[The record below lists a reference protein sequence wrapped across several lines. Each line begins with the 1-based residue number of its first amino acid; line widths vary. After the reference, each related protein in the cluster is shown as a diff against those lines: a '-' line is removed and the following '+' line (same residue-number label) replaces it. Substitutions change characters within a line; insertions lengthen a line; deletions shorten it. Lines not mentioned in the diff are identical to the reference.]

1 VTFSPE
7 DKAARA
13 LLGITP
19 SGIRK
24 YFDLLSEMEDVI
36 TLGVGEPDFPVPW
49 HITET
54 AIYSLSKGYTSY
66 TSNSGLLELRQVI
79 SEWLEGLYGL
89 HYEAEDE
96 ILITVGV
103 SEGLDL
109 SLRALVNPG
118 DEVIM
123 ADPCYVSYMPCTI
136 LAGGI
141 PVMVPT
147 RREEGFK
154 LNPLALE
161 KAITPRS
168 KILLL
173 NYPSNPT
180 GATMS
185 RAELIPIAQIVE
197 AHDLVVVSDEI
208 YERLTYGE
216 THCPFASLPGMK
228 ERTILLNGFSKA
240 YAMTGMRVGY
250 AASNKTFIGL
260 MTKIHQYTA
269 LCAPTTSQMGAIEG
283 LRNGSASVTRM
294 VKEYDQRRRFFVDG
308 LNKIGLECSL
318 PEGAFYAFPSI
329 RVTGLT
335 SEEFCDRLLAEKKVA
350 AVPGSAFGESG
361 EGHIRC
367 AYANAMPNLKK
378 ALDRM
383 GEFVKGLGVC
393 R

>member
-1 VTFSPE
+1 
-7 DKAARA
+7 
-13 LLGITP
+13 
-19 SGIRK
+19 
-24 YFDLLSEMEDVI
+24 
-36 TLGVGEPDFPVPW
+36 
-49 HITET
+49 
-54 AIYSLSKGYTSY
+54 
-66 TSNSGLLELRQVI
+66 
-79 SEWLEGLYGL
+79 
-89 HYEAEDE
+89 
-96 ILITVGV
+96 
-103 SEGLDL
+103 
-109 SLRALVNPG
+109 
-118 DEVIM
+118 
-123 ADPCYVSYMPCTI
+123 
-136 LAGGI
+136 
-141 PVMVPT
+141 
-147 RREEGFK
+147 
-154 LNPLALE
+154 
-161 KAITPRS
+161 
-168 KILLL
+168 
-173 NYPSNPT
+173 
-180 GATMS
+180 
-185 RAELIPIAQIVE
+185 
-197 AHDLVVVSDEI
+197 
-208 YERLTYGE
+208 
-216 THCPFASLPGMK
+216 
-228 ERTILLNGFSKA
+228 
-240 YAMTGMRVGY
+240 
-250 AASNKTFIGL
+250 